1 MSIEHIVPGLLG
13 VLVGVLL
20 SVITWSIW
28 KMRGHTIAGS
38 VLDAQANVLLWL
50 LMLAAFAL
58 GVFATYAL
66 LRL

>member
-28 KMRGHTIAGS
+28 KMRGHPIVGVA
-38 VLDAQANVLLWL
+38 LDAQANVLLWL